1 MSGSGGGPHREEAR
15 PFPAM
20 SSPPVSSVSSPTSL
34 ESFDDVQ
41 SMDMS
46 VSDQSKPYSPR
57 LVHPADNIF
66 NWGPPAAQPVSGDN
80 DSSGSDTSGPVRLTN
95 LTPISPSN
103 EDVHSSEQY
112 KQPHPAIFRPGM
124 PGKSDL

>member
-1 MSGSGGGPHREEAR
+1 MSGSGGGLHREETR

-66 NWGPPAAQPVSGDN
+66 NWGPPAATAAVSGGDN
-80 DSSGSDTSGPVRLTN
+80 DSSSSDTSGPVRLTN

-103 EDVHSSEQY
+103 EDVHSSDQY
-112 KQPHPAIFRPGM
+112 KQPNPQFFRQAGIH
-124 PGKSDL
+124 